1 MNNIIEYFETIESSF
16 RKTKLL
22 TISTLV
28 CAAVV
33 AIGSLVF
40 AFSYVGSNMNK
51 IYVMDKSG
59 STTAATAVDAN
70 MTRDIECRDHVS
82 RFHELLF
89 NLSPTTDAIKT
100 NVERA
105 FTMADKSAYDYYSDM
120 AERDYYRR
128 LVSANIIQQII
139 IDSVKV
145 DLSTY
150 PHNTHTWA
158 KLYLIRESNITSY
171 AFESTGRLVE
181 VGRSST
187 NPHGLML
194 ERFNVI
200 KNEKIETRKRQ

>member
-16 RKTKLL
+16 KKTKLL

-33 AIGSLVF
+33 AIGSLIF
-40 AFSYVGSNMNK
+40 AFSYVGSNMNR
-51 IYVMDKSG
+51 IYVMDNQG
-59 STTAATAVDAN
+59 ATSVAQAVDASL
-70 MTRDIECRDHVS
+70 TRGIECRDHVI

-89 NLSPTTDAIKT
+89 NLSPTTETIEN

-105 FTMADKSAYDYYSDM
+105 MTLADKSAYDYYRDM
-120 AERDYYRR
+120 SERDYYRR
-128 LVSANIIQQII
+128 LVSANIVQQIVV
-139 IDSVKV
+139 DSVKV
-145 DLSTY
+145 DLSSY
-150 PHNTHTWA
+150 PHNTHTYA
-158 KLYLIRESNITSY
+158 KLYLVRESNITSY

-181 VGRSST
+181 VGRSDA

-200 KNEKIETRKRQ
+200 KNDKIETRRRQ